1 MKNNSENLVN
11 FFKLF
16 KNRPHHLTRFLLD
29 QDALTDKFLKKINNN
44 QRLTEIERFD
54 TNESFNSIDEMKDHF
69 SLYINDVEINS
80 KKKTKEEV
88 IDELTQRIKDAVD
101 NENYEEAAKIRDY
114 MIRNNLKKN

>member
-44 QRLTEIERFD
+44 QRLSELESFD
-54 TNESFNSIDEMKDHF
+54 INESFNSIDEMKDHF

-80 KKKTKEEV
+80 KKKTKEEIV
-88 IDELTQRIKDAVD
+88 AELIQRIKDAVE

-114 MIRNNLKKN
+114 MIRNNLKKK